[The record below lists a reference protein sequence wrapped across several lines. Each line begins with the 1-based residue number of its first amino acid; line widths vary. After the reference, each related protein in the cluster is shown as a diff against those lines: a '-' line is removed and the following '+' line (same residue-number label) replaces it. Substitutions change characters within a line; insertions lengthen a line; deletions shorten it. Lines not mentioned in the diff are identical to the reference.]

1 MLRALVSLLLL
12 FDCLIVCCHFAA
24 VHFWSIVAVVEFG
37 CGVAVAVVLCLFM
50 CLFVFCIFHL
60 FLVAFQC
67 VCFYLALVFVLFY
80 LIFLFDRFL
89 RVAIVFAG
97 GIFSCFSVVFS
108 VFYLVFWCD
117 VLSLFFLCGLF
128 SASCV
133 CVASLLSSE
142 PYSLQMQN
150 S

>member
-1 MLRALVSLLLL
+1 M
-12 FDCLIVCCHFAA
+12 FVCILHFS
-24 VHFWSIVAVVEFG
+24 FIFG
-37 CGVAVAVVLCLFM
+37 CFSM
-50 CLFVFCIFHL
+50 CL
-60 FLVAFQC
+60 
-67 VCFYLALVFVLFY
+67 FYLALVYVLFY

-97 GIFSCFSVVFS
+97 GIFSCFSVVFI